1 MTNEEIQKLVSGYA
15 TNSLTDTERKALFE
29 AALDD
34 QELFDILQ
42 REQAV
47 KDVLDDPVSRR
58 QVREALEVNPL
69 PATPSWWVRWSTW
82 GFATAALAA
91 VLGVAVIFKTE
102 HPATQQRT
110 FEIAKADRPAAAE
123 AQPPSSGSAVELRA
137 PEPKRMRRLYA
148 LKTAPTKQPEKESDA
163 RLMKAAPEKQ
173 DATPSPA
180 AQVEAQVQSQAAQRQ
195 TVTQQQAFNDQVQV
209 APPTVRNAVRE
220 EQSGQRAAAAPR
232 QALTS
237 RYAGLGGALQTPL
250 LAYTVVKRDESG
262 NYAPAGPNAA
272 LRNGDGVR
280 INVVPLAPGYLTLYE
295 RDSTG
300 NWAQLFPG
308 IKVSPNRTYT
318 LPDSP
323 IEVKTDLH
331 LRLVLTP
338 EPGDKRPPS
347 SVEIT
352 LQ

>member
-34 QELFDILQ
+34 QELFEILQ

-58 QVREALEVNPL
+58 QVREALEANLL

-91 VLGVAVIFKTE
+91 MLAVAVILKTE

-110 FEIAKADRPAAAE
+110 FEIAKADRPAATE

-137 PEPKRMRRLYA
+137 PEPKRMRRLDA
-148 LKTAPTKQPEKESDA
+148 PKTAPAKQPEKDSEA

-173 DATPSPA
+173 DVAPAPA
-180 AQVEAQVQSQAAQRQ
+180 AQVEAQIQRPA
-195 TVTQQQAFNDQVQV
+195 VTQQQAFNDQLRG
-209 APPTVRNAVRE
+209 AAPTVRNAVRE
-220 EQSGQRAAAAPR
+220 EQSGQRPPAAPR
-232 QALTS
+232 QALTAG
-237 RYAGLGGALQTPL
+237 YAGFGGAAQAPVLS
-250 LAYTVVKRDESG
+250 YSFVKRDESG
-262 NYAPAGPNAA
+262 NFVPAGPSAA

-280 INVVPLAPGYLTLYE
+280 INVMPLAPGYLTLYE
-295 RDSTG
+295 RDSAG
-300 NWAQLFPG
+300 NWVQLSPG

-323 IEVKTDLH
+323 IEVKADQR
-331 LRLVLTP
+331 LRLVLS
-338 EPGDKRPPS
+338 PGATEKGAPA
-347 SVEIT
+347 SVDIT
-352 LQ
+352 LRVQ